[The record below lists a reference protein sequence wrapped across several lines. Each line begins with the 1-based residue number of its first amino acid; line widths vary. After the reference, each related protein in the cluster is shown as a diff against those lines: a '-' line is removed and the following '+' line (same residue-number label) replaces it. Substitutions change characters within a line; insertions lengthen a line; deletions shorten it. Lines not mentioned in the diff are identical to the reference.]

1 MDHASII
8 DNRLKA
14 ISLQLDAIT
23 LLLKRLTERENELFK
38 LARIASLTA
47 CSVNEDW
54 RAAMIEHLQLDDLE
68 RLEASLRDLNLEDD
82 DA

>member
-47 CSVNEDW
+47 CSVNE
-54 RAAMIEHLQLDDLE
+54 L
-68 RLEASLRDLNLEDD
+68 SLIHI
-82 DA
+82 